1 MFLLICI
8 LVMWLMIFG
17 VALIYVSSLSPELSS
32 SIIYRFQ
39 LIVLVSSFVWILF
52 AFGLTFKGAF
62 WSPFFS
68 HPLHF
73 NSILNLLFQLCFCLY
88 AIVMLIGSVIDRMS
102 TSLLLKVAI
111 LWMLLVYCPLAF
123 LVWNPDGFLASI
135 GVRDFSGGMVVHLS
149 AGLSSLI
156 LAKQAGKTPHQ
167 HPQEIQVK
175 WQFLGV
181 LLVTFGWFGF
191 NAGPAGDFNQL
202 AVTAILN
209 TFIAIISGG
218 ISFSIAEYILERKHT
233 LPVLLNGTVLGLVT
247 STAGVGFVSP
257 LQMVFICFFASF
269 GTYAL
274 SFFVVKYLDVDDVVD
289 SFAMN
294 GIGGF
299 LGSLGVICFDL
310 SSLLPQLLSLVI
322 TILLSVAGTYLIVSL
337 LHPSNKLK

>member
-1 MFLLICI
+1 MFLFVCI

-17 VALIYVSSLSPELSS
+17 VALLYVSSLKPELSS
-32 SIIYRFQ
+32 PIMYRFQ
-39 LIVLVSSFVWILF
+39 LIILVSSLVWILF
-52 AFGLTFKGAF
+52 AFGLTFKGTL

-68 HPLHF
+68 HPVNL
-73 NSILNLLFQLCFCLY
+73 NSILELLFQLCFCLY
-88 AIVMLIGSVIDRMS
+88 AIVMLIGSVIDRMP
-102 TSLLLKVAI
+102 TSLLLKVTI

-123 LVWNPDGFLASI
+123 LIWNPHGFLASI

-156 LAKQAGKTPHQ
+156 LAKQVGKTPHQ

-202 AVTAILN
+202 AAIALLN
-209 TFIAIISGG
+209 SFLAIISGG
-218 ISFSIAEYILERKHT
+218 ISFSIAEYVLERKHT
-233 LPVLLNGTVLGLVT
+233 LPVLLNGTVVGLVT

-274 SFFVVKYLDVDDVVD
+274 SFFIAKYLDVDDVVD

-299 LGSLGVICFDL
+299 LGSLGVICFDPSVIL
-310 SSLLPQLLSLVI
+310 AQLLSLII
-322 TILLSVAGTYLIVSL
+322 TILLSVVGTYLIVKLCHS
-337 LHPSNKLK
+337 SNKL